1 MKPLEKVSDIKT
13 VLQKSRRLYHRDVF
27 PSTKKKKKYMILND
41 KGHWVHFG
49 HMDYQDFTKHKDKTR
64 RKSYLARAT
73 HIRGKWR
80 QDKFSPNNLAIH
92 LLW

>member
-1 MKPLEKVSDIKT
+1 MKPLEKVSDYPA
-13 VLQKSRRLYHRDVF
+13 VLRKSRRLYHRDVY

-41 KGHWVHFG
+41 QGHWVHFG